1 MSYRNAVLRDNP
13 IGFWHLNGTSS
24 QRTYAT
30 ILLEYATYQ
39 DWLNNETSYG
49 QDVLSFGVEDIST
62 RGNHGAFILGSPNF
76 LDILPLAALS
86 STDVQLAGCKIGTNS
101 LIAIPNLPI
110 STDSISS
117 YKMFY
122 AGTESLTFTSE
133 FWLGFDANPYG
144 DNVVFSVVYNA
155 TTIANAYINNDRLY
169 FTING
174 KDKATN
180 SNLSYT
186 TYQQVKSWDSQNH
199 IVVCYSD
206 RNVYTIINGI
216 KGNPVILPD
225 NFIFS
230 NSYVSA
236 DNFYYHIGPA
246 SSDFII
252 NDLAFYDYELSNS
265 SIKSHIA
272 WGLYDSSPQTQSK
285 TSDSFFF
292 DIKQSKSMV
301 SFDKDFSDP
310 KRYAEGISN
319 NLIIDSSGI
328 TLNQIPSLSKA
339 GIGDVTTSSS
349 GLSVTNSASALFN
362 NASKYFPLTK
372 MSILGQINWT
382 QNTGAYESIIL
393 AINNVGN
400 GGWVYLGQSTDNKLT
415 LYYYY
420 KSALYPYDYSKIV
433 LAQIPTSITT
443 TGTTYN
449 FGLSINSNKATIYI
463 SAPSGTTSATTNSFP
478 TYSNPQYD
486 LYFGNEYSSSTTLP
500 LYGTIKNVSLFADE
514 IDPAS
519 YSDYGNFDLTT
530 ITFNNTLAISQKG
543 TWTYSVPASF
553 ISNIVGS
560 RVVWNS
566 GSSDDTVNSLSKYV
580 KLDISLDYGNTWYQI
595 KNGNP
600 ATKFT
605 DSATSSY
612 GDIILKA
619 TIFNNDSSNSDQ
631 PRLEKLNV
639 SLYNDL
645 SIKSDAGA
653 FILSPRMGTYVSDT
667 YSIKKNFFNIL
678 SRTDNFGIK
687 MAKVNDQ
694 NSLAVI
700 TPGSYSSMYQTI
712 DFWFRPESTSTYSIQ
727 TILDTMSQSG
737 TLYYDPSDNSVYQ
750 NGFSKVYINGV
761 DISSGKSVTLGES
774 YHIVCVY
781 ANPSY
786 APIYLGGDENLAS
799 YTYGTYGFITMYSYA
814 FTQTQAQSRYNS
826 YISANTSQ
834 VAAVGTSNL
843 IGTISEYSGSGSSF
857 NSGLPLIS
865 YNHPLS

>member
-1 MSYRNAVLRDNP
+1 MSYRQSVLRDNP
-13 IGFWHLNGTSS
+13 IGFWHLNGASS
-24 QRTYAT
+24 QRTYQS

-39 DWLNNETSYG
+39 DWLNNESSYD
-49 QDVLSFGVEDIST
+49 QDILSFGVEDISS
-62 RGNHGAFILGSPNF
+62 RANHGAFILGSPNF
-76 LDILPLAALS
+76 LDILPLATLS

-110 STDSISS
+110 LTDPISS
-117 YKMFY
+117 YKIFY
-122 AGTESLTFTSE
+122 TGTENLKFTSE
-133 FWLGFDANPYG
+133 FWLGFDTNPYG
-144 DNVVFSVVYNA
+144 DNIIFSVVYNTA
-155 TTIANAYINNDRLY
+155 IIANAYINNDRLY
-169 FTING
+169 FTVNG
-174 KDKATN
+174 KDKVTN
-180 SNLSYT
+180 SDLSYT

-199 IVVCYSD
+199 IIVCYS
-206 RNVYTIINGI
+206 NKSIYTVINGI
-216 KGNPVILPD
+216 KGNQVVLPD

-252 NDLAFYDYELSNS
+252 NDLAFYDYELSNN

-310 KRYAEGISN
+310 KKYAEGVSN

-328 TLNQIPSLSKA
+328 TLNQMPSLSKA
-339 GIGDVTTSSS
+339 GSGALSTSY

-382 QNTGAYESIIL
+382 QNIGSDESVIL

-415 LYYYY
+415 LYYY
-420 KSALYPYDYSKIV
+420 SQSSVSPFDYTKTI
-433 LAQIPTSITT
+433 LAQVPTAIST
-443 TGTTYN
+443 TGSTYN

-463 SAPSGTTSATTNSFP
+463 STPSGTTYSTTNNFP
-478 TYSNPQYD
+478 TYFNPQYD
-486 LYFGNEYSSSTTLP
+486 LYFGNAYSSATTLP
-500 LYGTIKNVSLFADE
+500 LSGYIANVSLFADE
-514 IDPAS
+514 IDPIS
-519 YSDYGNFDLTT
+519 YSNYGSFDSTT
-530 ITFNNTLAISQKG
+530 ITFNSTLAISQKG

-560 RVVWNS
+560 RVVWDS
-566 GSSDDTVNSLSKYV
+566 GTSDDVANSLTKYV
-580 KLDISLDYGNTWYQI
+580 KFDMSLDYGNTWYQI
-595 KNGNP
+595 KNGSP
-600 ATKFT
+600 ATKFI
-605 DSATSSY
+605 DSASLSY

-619 TIFNNDSSNSDQ
+619 TIFNTDSSYIDQ
-631 PRLEKLNV
+631 PRIEKLNI
-639 SLYNDL
+639 SLYKDL

-653 FILSPRMGTYVSDT
+653 FILSPRMGNYVSDT

-687 MAKVNDQ
+687 LAKVNDQ
-694 NSLAVI
+694 NSLAMI

-712 DFWFRPESTSTYSIQ
+712 DFWFRPEATSTYSIQ

-750 NGFSKVYINGV
+750 NGFSNVYINGT

-781 ANPSY
+781 SNPSY
-786 APIYLGGDENLAS
+786 SPIYLGGDENLNS

-834 VAAVGTSNL
+834 VASVGIGNL
-843 IGTISEYSGSGSSF
+843 IGTLSEYSGSSSAF

-865 YNHPLS
+865 YNHPLT